1 MEVAV
6 IISLSIL
13 VITFLGFMINIRK
26 EITNSYN
33 EAKNALS
40 EQINILKE
48 KNDILD
54 RLTYKNYLED
64 IAAIKEV
71 YESKINLSKSA
82 VETTPLELGISKIN
96 TSAIEEIDHKFESL
110 ARDISLQFENKSN
123 GFLKIISP
131 KETTATEEWVDISGI
146 GAPSNYKILL
156 FTWLKNKF
164 SSLQSDISTSD
175 SNGNWFNQKC
185 HLYNV
190 DSDREI
196 YAIAVEP
203 AKVSIACDL
212 YKKYGKLINPI
223 IFQTILE
230 KNRIDSIVS
239 IGKRLI
245 RSGK

>member
-1 MEVAV
+1 M
-6 IISLSIL
+6 
-13 VITFLGFMINIRK
+13 
-26 EITNSYN
+26 
-33 EAKNALS
+33 
-40 EQINILKE
+40 
-48 KNDILD
+48 
-54 RLTYKNYLED
+54 
-64 IAAIKEV
+64 
-71 YESKINLSKSA
+71 
-82 VETTPLELGISKIN
+82 
-96 TSAIEEIDHKFESL
+96 
-110 ARDISLQFENKSN
+110 
-123 GFLKIISP
+123 
-131 KETTATEEWVDISGI
+131 
-146 GAPSNYKILL
+146 
-156 FTWLKNKF
+156 KNKF

-175 SNGNWFNQKC
+175 LNGNWFNQKC